1 MVKAPGPSPDPGHA
15 PGLAPG
21 PGPDHHHYVDERFL
35 SPAKGGQAP
44 DAAMVSTVPSS

>member
-1 MVKAPGPSPDPGHA
+1 MGKAPGSGPGPDLGP
-15 PGLAPG
+15 APG